1 MKTQDEQLAFAKENQ
16 RLTDEYSR
24 RHKELAQ
31 LKSPE
36 DGEQIKVK
44 LQELSTVLRD
54 MRQLSE
60 AYMNNKLSYESWL
73 EANKDRLL
81 SSEVKEDLTRFHDIE
96 LESAVEDM
104 LRQLYEDYLNE

>member
-24 RHKELAQ
+24 LHTELTQ

-36 DGEQIKVK
+36 DGEQIKGK
-44 LQELSTVLRD
+44 LQELSSVIRD
-54 MRQLSE
+54 MRQLSQS
-60 AYMNNKLSYESWL
+60 YMNNKLSYEAWV
-73 EANKDRLL
+73 EANIDRLL
-81 SSEVKEDLTRFHDIE
+81 SSEVKEDLLRFHDIE